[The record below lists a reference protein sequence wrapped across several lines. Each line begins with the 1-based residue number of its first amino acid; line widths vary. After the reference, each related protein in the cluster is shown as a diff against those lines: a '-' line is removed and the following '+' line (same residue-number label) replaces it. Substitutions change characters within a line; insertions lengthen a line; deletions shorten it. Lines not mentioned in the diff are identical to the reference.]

1 MKYNFLPFKNK
12 VNKIVYLVMIFI
24 LSLVVIVNFDSI
36 YATHCVEVDVELT
49 SRDELSLVVK
59 GSSIANTTESN
70 FSSVK
75 VSTITDIALKK
86 GKNDLQLELPVPAL
100 TKLRHF
106 KFEFEYPQRDE
117 QSDSSK
123 IQNLSV
129 EDGSKAVNLQVD
141 SVSLKGMRGTVL
153 SNVPV
158 YIKVN
163 NNQSKGSSLDK
174 KSINSDFISLHLDDS
189 FSITNK
195 DKLEIKPVHFYRI
208 NYLALIAFSI
218 FIYLIFY
225 LFLRVFI
232 SEKQRNNI
240 KTPDLLMILIFIFVL
255 LVPLVGLNYSKDLD
269 RTENRILAKLPSILT
284 SDNKLNLNFGTE
296 LDSYFNDRFGQ
307 RHLFIRIKDFIYSFN
322 KVGVAPSA
330 EGKIYGVNDDWY
342 FVDGLLKLKAD
353 EKLLRKEKQNL
364 IEVSKHYNCPVY
376 VLIYPFKS
384 YIYNEAITSIYKNPE
399 LVILNESDKIAKYF
413 NDSGF
418 DNLKAIDLAPIFV
431 KSKQEYPNRLL
442 YYKDDHHQTE
452 WAAYLAAKSF
462 ASSATG
468 KTLNSIKDPSFERR
482 HGFMDIY
489 SIEPMFM
496 RGVSYQRLA
505 IRSKDQ
511 MSRLKDFY
519 YYLSTT
525 SHYTKQIEHRQKRF
539 RIYEYQNFSPMIDKT
554 VLTVGNSYVA
564 NTGRMLAYFAKDTW
578 QYNFYAGNSI
588 ETSLYDVDKD
598 LNGKKVDYV
607 VVAYFTNAVMSE
619 LEKK

>member
-1 MKYNFLPFKNK
+1 MKYHFLPFKNK

-24 LSLVVIVNFDSI
+24 LSLLVVINFNSI
-36 YATHCVEVDVELT
+36 YATHCVEVNIELA
-49 SRDELSLVVK
+49 SSDEVQLVVK
-59 GSSIANTTESN
+59 GSSIANTTDSN
-70 FSSVK
+70 FSSIK
-75 VSTITDIALKK
+75 VSTSNLIKLNK
-86 GKNDLQLELPVPAL
+86 GKNHLQFELPVPAL
-100 TKLRHF
+100 TKLRYF
-106 KFEFEYPQRDE
+106 KFEFESPKVGVKTG
-117 QSDSSK
+117 SNKITHSSTD
-123 IQNLSV
+123 NS
-129 EDGSKAVNLQVD
+129 STSVNLQVV
-141 SVSLKGMRGTVL
+141 SVSLKGMKDTVL

-174 KSINSDFISLHLDDS
+174 KSINSDFISLHLDDY

-195 DKLEIKPVHFYRI
+195 DKLEIKPIHFYRI
-208 NYLALIAFSI
+208 NYLALISFSI
-218 FIYLIFY
+218 FIYLLFY

-240 KTPDLLMILIFIFVL
+240 KTPDLLMILILIFVL
-255 LVPLVGLNYSKDLD
+255 QVPLVGLNYSKDLD

-296 LDSYFNDRFGQ
+296 LDTYFNDRFGQ

-399 LVILNESDKIAKYF
+399 LVILNESDNIAQYF

-462 ASSATG
+462 ASSVTG
-468 KTLNSIKDPSFERR
+468 KPLNTITDPTFEKR

-505 IRSKDQ
+505 IRSKGEI
-511 MSRLKDFY
+511 SKLKDFY

-525 SHYTKQIEHRQKRF
+525 LQYTKQIEHKQKRF
-539 RIYEYQNFSPMIDKT
+539 RVYEYDNKSPLIEKT

-564 NTGRMLAYFAKDTW
+564 NTGRMIAYFAKDTW

-619 LEKK
+619 IVKK

>member
-24 LSLVVIVNFDSI
+24 LSLVVVVNFNSI

-174 KSINSDFISLHLDDS
+174 NSINSDFISLHLDDS

-240 KTPDLLMILIFIFVL
+240 KTPDLLMILILIFVL

-505 IRSKDQ
+505 IRSKGQ

-525 SHYTKQIEHRQKRF
+525 SHYTKQIEQRQKRI

>member
-1 MKYNFLPFKNK
+1 MKYNLLPFKNK
-12 VNKIVYLVMIFI
+12 VNNIVYLVMIFI
-24 LSLVVIVNFDSI
+24 LSLVVVVNFNLI

-49 SRDELSLVVK
+49 SSDELSLVVK
-59 GSSIANTTESN
+59 GSSIANTTDSN

-86 GKNDLQLELPVPAL
+86 GKNDFQFELPVPAL

-106 KFEFEYPQRDE
+106 KFEFEYPQSE
-117 QSDSSK
+117 KQSDTSK
-123 IQNLSV
+123 IQNLSA
-129 EDGSKAVNLQVD
+129 EDSSKAVNLQID

-158 YIKVN
+158 YIKIN

-174 KSINSDFISLHLDDS
+174 KSINLDFISLHLDDS
-189 FSITNK
+189 FSIINK

-208 NYLALIAFSI
+208 NFLALIAFSI
-218 FIYLIFY
+218 FIYLVLY

-232 SEKQRNNI
+232 SGKQRNNI
-240 KTPDLLMILIFIFVL
+240 KTPDLLMILVLIFVL

-284 SDNKLNLNFGTE
+284 SEHKLNLNFGTE
-296 LDSYFNDRFGQ
+296 LDTYFNDRFGQ

-384 YIYNEAITSIYKNPE
+384 YIYNDAITSIYKNPD

-413 NDSGF
+413 NDSGY

-431 KSKQEYPNRLL
+431 KSKEEHPDRLL

-462 ASSATG
+462 ASSVTG
-468 KTLNSIKDPSFERR
+468 KTLNSIKDPSFEKR

-511 MSRLKDFY
+511 MSKLKNFY

-525 SHYTKQIEHRQKRF
+525 SHYTKQIDHRLKRF
-539 RIYEYQNFSPMIDKT
+539 RIYEYQNSSPLIDKT

-564 NTGRMLAYFAKDTW
+564 NTGRMLAYFAKNTW

-619 LEKK
+619 IEKK

>member
-1 MKYNFLPFKNK
+1 MKYHFLPFKNK
-12 VNKIVYLVMIFI
+12 VNKIVFLVMIFI
-24 LSLVVIVNFDSI
+24 LSLLVVINFNSI
-36 YATHCVEVDVELT
+36 YATHCVEVNIELA
-49 SRDELSLVVK
+49 SSDEVQLVVK
-59 GSSIANTTESN
+59 GSSIANTTDSN
-70 FSSVK
+70 FSSIK
-75 VSTITDIALKK
+75 VSTSNLIKLNK
-86 GKNDLQLELPVPAL
+86 GKNHLQFELPVPTL
-100 TKLRHF
+100 TKLRYF
-106 KFEFEYPQRDE
+106 KFEFESPKVGVKTG
-117 QSDSSK
+117 SNKITHSSTD
-123 IQNLSV
+123 NS
-129 EDGSKAVNLQVD
+129 STSVNLQVV
-141 SVSLKGMRGTVL
+141 SVSLKGMKDTVL

-174 KSINSDFISLHLDDS
+174 KSINSDFISLHLDDY

-195 DKLEIKPVHFYRI
+195 DKLEIKPIHFYRI

-218 FIYLIFY
+218 FIYLLFY

-240 KTPDLLMILIFIFVL
+240 KTPDLLMILILIFVL

-296 LDSYFNDRFGQ
+296 LDTYFNDRFGQ
-307 RHLFIRIKDFIYSFN
+307 RHLFIRIKDIIYSFN
-322 KVGVAPSA
+322 KVGVASSA

-353 EKLLRKEKQNL
+353 EKILRKEKQNL

-399 LVILNESDKIAKYF
+399 LVILNESDKIAQYF

-462 ASSATG
+462 ASSVTG
-468 KTLNSIKDPSFERR
+468 KPLNTITDPTFEKR

-505 IRSKDQ
+505 IRSKGEI
-511 MSRLKDFY
+511 SKLKDFY

-525 SHYTKQIEHRQKRF
+525 LRYTKQIEHKQKRF
-539 RIYEYQNFSPMIDKT
+539 RVYEYDNKSPLIEKT

-564 NTGRMLAYFAKDTW
+564 NTGRMIAYFAKDTW

-619 LEKK
+619 IVKK

>member
-1 MKYNFLPFKNK
+1 MKYHFLPFKNK

-24 LSLVVIVNFDSI
+24 LSLLVVINFNSI
-36 YATHCVEVDVELT
+36 YATHCVEVNIELA
-49 SRDELSLVVK
+49 SSDEVQLVVK
-59 GSSIANTTESN
+59 GSSIANTTDSN
-70 FSSVK
+70 FSSIK
-75 VSTITDIALKK
+75 VSTSNLIKLNK
-86 GKNDLQLELPVPAL
+86 GKNHLKFELPVHTL
-100 TKLRHF
+100 TKLRYF
-106 KFEFEYPQRDE
+106 KFEFESPKVGVKTG
-117 QSDSSK
+117 SNKITHSSTD
-123 IQNLSV
+123 NS
-129 EDGSKAVNLQVD
+129 STSVNLQVV
-141 SVSLKGMRGTVL
+141 SVSLKGMKDTVL

-174 KSINSDFISLHLDDS
+174 KSINSDFISLHLDDY

-195 DKLEIKPVHFYRI
+195 DKLEIKPIHFYRI

-218 FIYLIFY
+218 FIYLLFY

-240 KTPDLLMILIFIFVL
+240 KTPDLLMILILIFVL

-296 LDSYFNDRFGQ
+296 LDTYFNDRFGQ
-307 RHLFIRIKDFIYSFN
+307 RHLFIRIKDIIYSFN
-322 KVGVAPSA
+322 KVGVASSA

-353 EKLLRKEKQNL
+353 EKILRKEKQNL

-399 LVILNESDKIAKYF
+399 LVILNESDKIAQYF

-462 ASSATG
+462 ASSVTG
-468 KTLNSIKDPSFERR
+468 KPLNTITDPTFEKR

-505 IRSKDQ
+505 IRSKGEI
-511 MSRLKDFY
+511 SKLKDFY

-525 SHYTKQIEHRQKRF
+525 LRYTKQIEHKQKRF
-539 RIYEYQNFSPMIDKT
+539 RVYEYDNKSPLIEKT

-564 NTGRMLAYFAKDTW
+564 NTGRMIAYFAKDTW

-619 LEKK
+619 IVKK

>member
-1 MKYNFLPFKNK
+1 MKYHFLPFKNK

-24 LSLVVIVNFDSI
+24 LSLLVVINFNSI
-36 YATHCVEVDVELT
+36 YATHCVEVNIELA
-49 SRDELSLVVK
+49 SSDEVQLVVK
-59 GSSIANTTESN
+59 GSSIANTTDSN
-70 FSSVK
+70 FSSIK
-75 VSTITDIALKK
+75 VSTSNLIKLNK
-86 GKNDLQLELPVPAL
+86 GKNLLQFELPVPAL
-100 TKLRHF
+100 TKLRYF
-106 KFEFEYPQRDE
+106 KFEFESP
-117 QSDSSK
+117 
-123 IQNLSV
+123 
-129 EDGSKAVNLQVD
+129 EDGVKTGSNKITHSSTDNSSTSVNLQVV
-141 SVSLKGMRGTVL
+141 SVSLKGMKDTVL

-174 KSINSDFISLHLDDS
+174 KSINSDFISLHLDDH

-195 DKLEIKPVHFYRI
+195 DKLEIKPIHFYRI
-208 NYLALIAFSI
+208 NFLALIAFSI
-218 FIYLIFY
+218 FIYLLFY

-240 KTPDLLMILIFIFVL
+240 KTPDLLMILILIFVL

-296 LDSYFNDRFGQ
+296 LDTYFNDRFGQ

-322 KVGVAPSA
+322 KVGVASSA

-353 EKLLRKEKQNL
+353 EKILRKEKQNL

-399 LVILNESDKIAKYF
+399 LVILNESDKIAQYF

-462 ASSATG
+462 ASSVTG
-468 KTLNSIKDPSFERR
+468 KPLNTITDPTFEKR

-505 IRSKDQ
+505 IRSKGEI
-511 MSRLKDFY
+511 SKLKDFY

-525 SHYTKQIEHRQKRF
+525 LQYTKQIEHKQKRF
-539 RIYEYQNFSPMIDKT
+539 RVYEYDNKSPLIEKT

-564 NTGRMLAYFAKDTW
+564 NTGRMIAYFAKDTW

-619 LEKK
+619 IVKK

>member
-1 MKYNFLPFKNK
+1 MKYHFLPFKNK

-24 LSLVVIVNFDSI
+24 LSLLVVINFNSI
-36 YATHCVEVDVELT
+36 YATHCVEVNIELA
-49 SRDELSLVVK
+49 SSDEVQLVVK
-59 GSSIANTTESN
+59 GSSIANTTDSN
-70 FSSVK
+70 FSSIK
-75 VSTITDIALKK
+75 VSTSNLIKLNK
-86 GKNDLQLELPVPAL
+86 GKNHLQFELPVPTL
-100 TKLRHF
+100 TKLRYF
-106 KFEFEYPQRDE
+106 KFEFESPKVGVKTG
-117 QSDSSK
+117 SNKITHSSTD
-123 IQNLSV
+123 NS
-129 EDGSKAVNLQVD
+129 STSVNLQVV
-141 SVSLKGMRGTVL
+141 SVSLKGMKDTVL

-174 KSINSDFISLHLDDS
+174 KSINSDFISLHLDDY

-195 DKLEIKPVHFYRI
+195 DKLEIKPIHFYRI
-208 NYLALIAFSI
+208 SYLALIAFSI
-218 FIYLIFY
+218 FIYLLFY

-240 KTPDLLMILIFIFVL
+240 KTPDLLMILILIFVL

-296 LDSYFNDRFGQ
+296 LDTYFNDRFGQ
-307 RHLFIRIKDFIYSFN
+307 RHLFIRIKDIIYSFN
-322 KVGVAPSA
+322 KVGVASSA

-353 EKLLRKEKQNL
+353 EKILRKEKQNL

-399 LVILNESDKIAKYF
+399 LVILNESDKIAQYF

-462 ASSATG
+462 ASSVTG
-468 KTLNSIKDPSFERR
+468 KPLNTITDPTFEKR

-505 IRSKDQ
+505 IRSKGEI
-511 MSRLKDFY
+511 SKLKDFY

-525 SHYTKQIEHRQKRF
+525 LRYTKQIEHKQKRF
-539 RIYEYQNFSPMIDKT
+539 RVYEYENKSPLIEKT

-564 NTGRMLAYFAKDTW
+564 NTGRMIAYFAKDTW

-619 LEKK
+619 IVKK

>member
-24 LSLVVIVNFDSI
+24 LSLVVIVNFNSI

>member
-1 MKYNFLPFKNK
+1 MKYHFLPFKNK
-12 VNKIVYLVMIFI
+12 VNKTVYLVTIFL
-24 LSLVVIVNFDSI
+24 LSLIVVANFNSI
-36 YATHCVEVDVELT
+36 YATHCVEVNVELT
-49 SRDELSLVVK
+49 SGDDVSLVFK
-59 GSSIANTTESN
+59 GSSIANTTDSN

-75 VSTITDIALKK
+75 VSTITDIKLKK
-86 GKNDLQLELPVPAL
+86 GKNNLQFELPVPTL

-106 KFEFEYPQRDE
+106 KFEFEYPQGEE
-117 QSDSSK
+117 QTDSSK
-123 IQNLSV
+123 IQNLSA
-129 EDGSKAVNLQVD
+129 EDSSKAVNIQVD
-141 SVSLKGMRGTVL
+141 SVSLKGMRGTLL

-208 NYLALIAFSI
+208 NYLSLIAFCI
-218 FIYLIFY
+218 FIFLVFY

-240 KTPDLLMILIFIFVL
+240 KTPDLLMILILIFVL

-269 RTENRILAKLPSILT
+269 RTENRILAKLPSFVT
-284 SDNKLNLNFGTE
+284 SDKKLNLNFGTE
-296 LDSYFNDRFGQ
+296 LDTYFNDRFGQ

-353 EKLLRKEKQNL
+353 ENLLRKEKQNL

-399 LVILNESDKIAKYF
+399 LVILNESDKIATYF
-413 NDSGF
+413 NDSGY
-418 DNLKAIDLAPIFV
+418 DNLKAIDLGPIFV
-431 KSKQEYPNRLL
+431 KSKEEQPDRLL

-462 ASSATG
+462 ASSVTG
-468 KTLNSIKDPSFERR
+468 KTLNSIKDPSFEKR

-505 IRSKDQ
+505 IRSKEQ
-511 MSRLKDFY
+511 MNRLKDFY

-525 SHYTKQIEHRQKRF
+525 SHYTKQIEHKQKRF
-539 RIYEYQNFSPMIDKT
+539 RIYEYENSSPLIDKT

>member
-1 MKYNFLPFKNK
+1 MKYHFLPFKNK

-24 LSLVVIVNFDSI
+24 LSLLVVINFNSI
-36 YATHCVEVDVELT
+36 YATHCVEVNIELA
-49 SRDELSLVVK
+49 SSDEVQLVVK
-59 GSSIANTTESN
+59 GSSIANTTDSN
-70 FSSVK
+70 FSSIK
-75 VSTITDIALKK
+75 VSTSNLIKLNK
-86 GKNDLQLELPVPAL
+86 GKNHLQFELPVPTL
-100 TKLRHF
+100 TKLRYF
-106 KFEFEYPQRDE
+106 KFEFESPKVGVKTG
-117 QSDSSK
+117 SNKITHSSTD
-123 IQNLSV
+123 NS
-129 EDGSKAVNLQVD
+129 STSVNLQVV
-141 SVSLKGMRGTVL
+141 SVSLKGMKDTVL

-174 KSINSDFISLHLDDS
+174 KSINSDFISLHLDDY

-195 DKLEIKPVHFYRI
+195 DKLEIKPIHFYRI

-218 FIYLIFY
+218 FIYLLFY

-240 KTPDLLMILIFIFVL
+240 KTPDLLMILILIFVL

-296 LDSYFNDRFGQ
+296 LDTYFNDRFGQ
-307 RHLFIRIKDFIYSFN
+307 RHLFIRIKDIIYSFN
-322 KVGVAPSA
+322 KVGVASSA

-353 EKLLRKEKQNL
+353 EKILRKEKQNL

-399 LVILNESDKIAKYF
+399 LVILNESDKIAQYF

-462 ASSATG
+462 ASSVTG
-468 KTLNSIKDPSFERR
+468 KPLNTITDPTFEKR

-505 IRSKDQ
+505 IRSKGEI
-511 MSRLKDFY
+511 SKLKDFY

-525 SHYTKQIEHRQKRF
+525 LRYTKQIEHKQKRF
-539 RIYEYQNFSPMIDKT
+539 RVYEYDNKSPLIEKT

-564 NTGRMLAYFAKDTW
+564 NTGRMIAYFAKDTW

-619 LEKK
+619 IVKK

>member
-1 MKYNFLPFKNK
+1 MKYHFLPFKNK

-24 LSLVVIVNFDSI
+24 LSLLVVINFNSI
-36 YATHCVEVDVELT
+36 YATHCVEVNIELA
-49 SRDELSLVVK
+49 SSDEVQLVVK
-59 GSSIANTTESN
+59 GSSIANTTDSN
-70 FSSVK
+70 FSSIK
-75 VSTITDIALKK
+75 VSTSNLIKLNK
-86 GKNDLQLELPVPAL
+86 GKNHLQFELPVPTL
-100 TKLRHF
+100 TKLRYF
-106 KFEFEYPQRDE
+106 KFEFESPKVGVKTG
-117 QSDSSK
+117 SNKITHSSTD
-123 IQNLSV
+123 NS
-129 EDGSKAVNLQVD
+129 STSVNLQVV
-141 SVSLKGMRGTVL
+141 SVSLKGMKDTVL

-174 KSINSDFISLHLDDS
+174 KSINSDFISLHLDDY

-195 DKLEIKPVHFYRI
+195 DKLEIKPIHFYRI

-218 FIYLIFY
+218 FIYLLFY

-240 KTPDLLMILIFIFVL
+240 KTPDLLMILILIFVL

-296 LDSYFNDRFGQ
+296 LDTYFNDRFGQ
-307 RHLFIRIKDFIYSFN
+307 RHLFIRIKDIIYSFN
-322 KVGVAPSA
+322 KVGVASSA

-353 EKLLRKEKQNL
+353 EKILRKEKQNL

-399 LVILNESDKIAKYF
+399 LVILNESDKIAQYF
-413 NDSGF
+413 NDNGF

-462 ASSATG
+462 ASSVTG
-468 KTLNSIKDPSFERR
+468 KPLNTITDPTFEKR

-505 IRSKDQ
+505 IRSKGEI
-511 MSRLKDFY
+511 SKLKDFY

-525 SHYTKQIEHRQKRF
+525 LRYTKQIEHKQKRF
-539 RIYEYQNFSPMIDKT
+539 RVYEYDNKSPLIEKT

-564 NTGRMLAYFAKDTW
+564 NTGRMIAYFAKDTW

-619 LEKK
+619 IVKK

>member
-24 LSLVVIVNFDSI
+24 LSLVVVVNFNSI

-123 IQNLSV
+123 IQNLSA

-240 KTPDLLMILIFIFVL
+240 KTPDLLMILILIFVL

-342 FVDGLLKLKAD
+342 FVDGLLTLKAD

-413 NDSGF
+413 NDSDF

>member
-24 LSLVVIVNFDSI
+24 LSLVVVVNFNSI

-174 KSINSDFISLHLDDS
+174 NSINSDFISLHLDDS

-240 KTPDLLMILIFIFVL
+240 KTPDLLMILILIFVL

-505 IRSKDQ
+505 IRSKGQ

-525 SHYTKQIEHRQKRF
+525 SHYTKQIEHRQKRI

>member
-1 MKYNFLPFKNK
+1 MMYNFLPFKNK

-24 LSLVVIVNFDSI
+24 LSLVVVVNFNSI

-49 SRDELSLVVK
+49 SSDDLSLVVK
-59 GSSIANTTESN
+59 GSSIANTTDSN

-86 GKNDLQLELPVPAL
+86 GKNDLQFELPVPAL
-100 TKLRHF
+100 TKLRYF
-106 KFEFEYPQRDE
+106 KFDFESP
-117 QSDSSK
+117 
-123 IQNLSV
+123 
-129 EDGSKAVNLQVD
+129 EDGVKTDSYKKTHSSTGNSGTSVNLQVV
-141 SVSLKGMRGTVL
+141 SVSLKGMKDTVL
-153 SNVPV
+153 SSVPV

-163 NNQSKGSSLDK
+163 NNQSKGSSLDNK
-174 KSINSDFISLHLDDS
+174 TINSDFISLHFDDS
-189 FSITNK
+189 FSIINK

-208 NYLALIAFSI
+208 NYLALITFSI
-218 FIYLIFY
+218 FIYLVFY
-225 LFLRVFI
+225 LFLRVLI

-240 KTPDLLMILIFIFVL
+240 KTPDLMMIVILIFVL

-269 RTENRILAKLPSILT
+269 RTENRILAKLPSFLT
-284 SDNKLNLNFGTE
+284 HDNKLNLNFGSE

-307 RHLFIRIKDFIYSFN
+307 RHLFIRIKDYIYSSN
-322 KVGVAPSA
+322 NVGVAPSA

-342 FVDGLLKLKAD
+342 FVDGLLQLKAD
-353 EKLLRKEKQNL
+353 EKLLSKEKNNL

-384 YIYNEAITSIYKNPE
+384 YIYNEAISSIYKNPE

-418 DNLKAIDLAPIFV
+418 DNLKSIDLAPIFV

-462 ASSATG
+462 ASSVTG
-468 KTLNSIKDPSFERR
+468 KLFNTITDPSFEKR

-505 IRSKDQ
+505 IRSKGEI
-511 MSRLKDFY
+511 SKLKNFY

-525 SHYTKQIEHRQKRF
+525 LQYTKQIVHKQKRF
-539 RIYEYQNFSPMIDKT
+539 RVYEYENKSPLIEKT

-564 NTGRMLAYFAKDTW
+564 NTGRMIAYFAKDTW
-578 QYNFYAGNSI
+578 QYNFYAGSSI

-619 LEKK
+619 IVKK

>member
-24 LSLVVIVNFDSI
+24 LSLVVVVNFNSI

-59 GSSIANTTESN
+59 GSSIANTTDSN

-75 VSTITDIALKK
+75 VSTITDIVLKK
-86 GKNDLQLELPVPAL
+86 GKNDLQFELPVPAL

-106 KFEFEYPQRDE
+106 KFEFENFQREE

-123 IQNLSV
+123 KQKLSA
-129 EDGSKAVNLQVD
+129 EDSSKAVNLQVD
-141 SVSLKGMRGTVL
+141 SVSLKGMRGAVL

-174 KSINSDFISLHLDDS
+174 KSINSDFISFHLDDS
-189 FSITNK
+189 FLITNK
-195 DKLEIKPVHFYRI
+195 DKLEIKPIHFYRI
-208 NYLALIAFSI
+208 NYLALFAFSI
-218 FIYLIFY
+218 FIYLVFY
-225 LFLRVFI
+225 LFLRVLI
-232 SEKQRNNI
+232 SEKQSNNI
-240 KTPDLLMILIFIFVL
+240 KTPDLVMIIILMIVL

-269 RTENRILAKLPSILT
+269 RTENRILAKLPSFLT

-296 LDSYFNDRFGQ
+296 LDTYFNDRFGL

-364 IEVSKHYNCPVY
+364 IDVSKHYNCPVY

-384 YIYNEAITSIYKNPE
+384 YIYNEAITSIYKNPD
-399 LVILNESDKIAKYF
+399 LVILNESDKIAQYF
-413 NDSGF
+413 NDSGYY
-418 DNLKAIDLAPIFV
+418 NLKAIDLAPIFV
-431 KSKQEYPNRLL
+431 KSKEEYPDRLL

-462 ASSATG
+462 ASSVTG
-468 KTLNSIKDPSFERR
+468 KTLNSIKDPSFEKR
-482 HGFMDIY
+482 HGYMDIY
-489 SIEPMFM
+489 SIVPMFM

-505 IRSKDQ
+505 IRSKVEI
-511 MSRLKDFY
+511 SKLKNFY

-525 SHYTKQIEHRQKRF
+525 LHYTKQIEHRQKRF
-539 RIYEYQNFSPMIDKT
+539 RIYEYQNSSPLIDKT

-619 LEKK
+619 VEKK

>member
-24 LSLVVIVNFDSI
+24 LSLVVVVNFNSI
-36 YATHCVEVDVELT
+36 YATHCVEVDAELT

-174 KSINSDFISLHLDDS
+174 NSINSDFISLHLDDS

-240 KTPDLLMILIFIFVL
+240 KTPDLLMILILIFVL

-505 IRSKDQ
+505 IRSKGQ

-525 SHYTKQIEHRQKRF
+525 SHYTKQIEHRQKRI

>member
-1 MKYNFLPFKNK
+1 
-12 VNKIVYLVMIFI
+12 MIFI
-24 LSLVVIVNFDSI
+24 LSLVVVVNFNSI

-174 KSINSDFISLHLDDS
+174 NSINSDFISLHLDDS

-240 KTPDLLMILIFIFVL
+240 KTPDLLMILILIFVL

-330 EGKIYGVNDDWY
+330 KGKIYGVNDDWY

-505 IRSKDQ
+505 IRSKGQ

-525 SHYTKQIEHRQKRF
+525 SHYTKQIEQRQKRI

>member
-1 MKYNFLPFKNK
+1 MKYHFLPFKNK

-24 LSLVVIVNFDSI
+24 LSLLVVINFNSI
-36 YATHCVEVDVELT
+36 YATHCVEVNIELA
-49 SRDELSLVVK
+49 SSDEVQLVVK
-59 GSSIANTTESN
+59 GSSIANTTDSN
-70 FSSVK
+70 FSSIK
-75 VSTITDIALKK
+75 VSTSNLIKLNK
-86 GKNDLQLELPVPAL
+86 GNNHLQFELPVPAL
-100 TKLRHF
+100 TKLRYF
-106 KFEFEYPQRDE
+106 KFEFESPKDGVKTG
-117 QSDSSK
+117 SNKITHTSTDNSST
-123 IQNLSV
+123 S
-129 EDGSKAVNLQVD
+129 VNLQVV
-141 SVSLKGMRGTVL
+141 SVSLKGMKDTVL

-174 KSINSDFISLHLDDS
+174 KSINSDFISLHLDDY

-195 DKLEIKPVHFYRI
+195 DKLEIKPIHFYRI

-218 FIYLIFY
+218 FIYLLFY

-240 KTPDLLMILIFIFVL
+240 KTPDLLMILILIFVL

-296 LDSYFNDRFGQ
+296 LDTYFNDRFGQ

-399 LVILNESDKIAKYF
+399 LVILNESDKIAQYF

-462 ASSATG
+462 ASSVTG
-468 KTLNSIKDPSFERR
+468 KPLNTITDPTFEKR

-505 IRSKDQ
+505 IRSKGEI
-511 MSRLKDFY
+511 SKLKDFY

-525 SHYTKQIEHRQKRF
+525 LQYTKQIEHKQKRF
-539 RIYEYQNFSPMIDKT
+539 RVYEYDNKSPLIEKT

-564 NTGRMLAYFAKDTW
+564 NTGRMIAYFAKDTW

-619 LEKK
+619 IVKK

>member
-1 MKYNFLPFKNK
+1 MMYNFLPFKNK

-24 LSLVVIVNFDSI
+24 LSLVVVVNFNSI

-49 SRDELSLVVK
+49 SSDDLSLVVK
-59 GSSIANTTESN
+59 GSSIANTTDSN
-70 FSSVK
+70 FLSVK

-86 GKNDLQLELPVPAL
+86 GKNDLQFELPVPAL
-100 TKLRHF
+100 TKLRYF
-106 KFEFEYPQRDE
+106 KLEFESP
-117 QSDSSK
+117 
-123 IQNLSV
+123 
-129 EDGSKAVNLQVD
+129 EDGVKTGSYKITHSSTDNSGTSVNLQVV
-141 SVSLKGMRGTVL
+141 SVSLKGMKNTVL

-158 YIKVN
+158 YIKIN
-163 NNQSKGSSLDK
+163 NNQSKGSSLDNK
-174 KSINSDFISLHLDDS
+174 RINSDFISLHLDDS

-208 NYLALIAFSI
+208 NYLALITFSI
-218 FIYLIFY
+218 FIYLVFY
-225 LFLRVFI
+225 LFLRVLI

-240 KTPDLLMILIFIFVL
+240 KTPDLMMIVILIFVL

-269 RTENRILAKLPSILT
+269 RTENRILAKLPSFLT
-284 SDNKLNLNFGTE
+284 HDNKLNLNFGSE

-307 RHLFIRIKDFIYSFN
+307 RHLFIRIKDYIYSFN
-322 KVGVAPSA
+322 NVGVAPSA

-342 FVDGLLKLKAD
+342 FVDGLLQLKAD
-353 EKLLRKEKQNL
+353 EKLLSKEKNNL

-384 YIYNEAITSIYKNPE
+384 YIYNEAISSIYKNPE
-399 LVILNESDKIAKYF
+399 LVVLNESDKIAKYF
-413 NDSGF
+413 NDSGY

-431 KSKQEYPNRLL
+431 KSKQAYPNRFL

-462 ASSATG
+462 ASSVTG
-468 KTLNSIKDPSFERR
+468 KLFNTITDPTFEKR

-505 IRSKDQ
+505 IRSKGEI
-511 MSRLKDFY
+511 SKLKNFY

-525 SHYTKQIEHRQKRF
+525 LQYTKQIEHKQKRF
-539 RIYEYQNFSPMIDKT
+539 RVYEYDNKSPLIEKT

-564 NTGRMLAYFAKDTW
+564 NTGRMIAYFVKDTW

-619 LEKK
+619 IVKK

>member
-1 MKYNFLPFKNK
+1 MKYHFLPFKNK
-12 VNKIVYLVMIFI
+12 VNKIVYFVMIFI
-24 LSLVVIVNFDSI
+24 LSLLVVINFNSI
-36 YATHCVEVDVELT
+36 YATHCVEVNIELA
-49 SRDELSLVVK
+49 SSDEVQLVVK
-59 GSSIANTTESN
+59 GSSIANTTDSN
-70 FSSVK
+70 FSSIK
-75 VSTITDIALKK
+75 VSTSNLIKLNK
-86 GKNDLQLELPVPAL
+86 GKNHLQFELPAPAL
-100 TKLRHF
+100 TKLRYF
-106 KFEFEYPQRDE
+106 KFEFESPKDGVKTG
-117 QSDSSK
+117 SNKITHTSTDNSST
-123 IQNLSV
+123 S
-129 EDGSKAVNLQVD
+129 VNLQVV
-141 SVSLKGMRGTVL
+141 SVSLKGMKDTVL

-174 KSINSDFISLHLDDS
+174 KSINSDFISLHLDDY

-195 DKLEIKPVHFYRI
+195 DKLEIKPIHFYRI

-218 FIYLIFY
+218 FIYLLFY

-240 KTPDLLMILIFIFVL
+240 KTPDLLMILILIFVL

-296 LDSYFNDRFGQ
+296 LDTYFNDRFGQ

-399 LVILNESDKIAKYF
+399 LVILNESDKIAQYF

-462 ASSATG
+462 ASSVTG
-468 KTLNSIKDPSFERR
+468 KPLNTITDPTFEKR

-505 IRSKDQ
+505 IRSKGEI
-511 MSRLKDFY
+511 SKLKDFY

-525 SHYTKQIEHRQKRF
+525 LQYTKQIEHKQKRF
-539 RIYEYQNFSPMIDKT
+539 RVYEYDNKSPLIEKT

-564 NTGRMLAYFAKDTW
+564 NTGRMIAYFAKDTW

-619 LEKK
+619 IVKK

>member
-1 MKYNFLPFKNK
+1 MKYHFLPFKNK

-24 LSLVVIVNFDSI
+24 LSLLVVINFNSI
-36 YATHCVEVDVELT
+36 YATHCVEVNIELA
-49 SRDELSLVVK
+49 SSDEVQLVVK
-59 GSSIANTTESN
+59 GSSIANTTDSN
-70 FSSVK
+70 FSSIK
-75 VSTITDIALKK
+75 VSTSNLIKLNK
-86 GKNDLQLELPVPAL
+86 GKNHLQFELPVPTL
-100 TKLRHF
+100 TKLRYF
-106 KFEFEYPQRDE
+106 KFEFESPKVGVKTG
-117 QSDSSK
+117 SNKITHSSTD
-123 IQNLSV
+123 NS
-129 EDGSKAVNLQVD
+129 STSVNLQVV
-141 SVSLKGMRGTVL
+141 SLSLKGMKDTVI

-163 NNQSKGSSLDK
+163 NNQLKGSSLDK
-174 KSINSDFISLHLDDS
+174 KSINSDFISLHLDDY

-218 FIYLIFY
+218 FIYLLFY

-240 KTPDLLMILIFIFVL
+240 KTPDLLMILILIFVL

-296 LDSYFNDRFGQ
+296 LDTYFNDRFGQ
-307 RHLFIRIKDFIYSFN
+307 RHLFIRIKDIIYSFN
-322 KVGVAPSA
+322 KVGVASSA

-353 EKLLRKEKQNL
+353 EKILRKEKQNL

-399 LVILNESDKIAKYF
+399 LVILNESDKIAQYF
-413 NDSGF
+413 NDNGF

-462 ASSATG
+462 ASSVTG
-468 KTLNSIKDPSFERR
+468 KPLNTITDPTFEKR

-505 IRSKDQ
+505 IRSKGEI
-511 MSRLKDFY
+511 SKLKDFY

-525 SHYTKQIEHRQKRF
+525 LRYTKQIEHKQKRF
-539 RIYEYQNFSPMIDKT
+539 RVYEYDNKSPLIEKT

-564 NTGRMLAYFAKDTW
+564 NTGRMIAYFAKDTW

-619 LEKK
+619 IVKK

>member
-12 VNKIVYLVMIFI
+12 VNKTIYLVMILV
-24 LSLVVIVNFDSI
+24 LSLLVVISFNSI
-36 YATHCVEVDVELT
+36 YATHCVEVNIELA
-49 SRDELSLVVK
+49 SSDEVPLVVK
-59 GSSIANTTESN
+59 GSSIANTTDSN
-70 FSSVK
+70 FASIK
-75 VSTITDIALKK
+75 VSTINFIKLNK
-86 GKNDLQLELPVPAL
+86 GMNHLQFELPVPAL

-106 KFEFEYPQRDE
+106 KFEFENSQSEE

-123 IQNLSV
+123 KQKLSA
-129 EDGSKAVNLQVD
+129 EDSSKAVNLQVA
-141 SVSLKGMRGTVL
+141 SVSLKGMKDTVL

-163 NNQSKGSSLDK
+163 NNQSKGSSLDNK
-174 KSINSDFISLHLDDS
+174 TINSDFISLYLDDS

-218 FIYLIFY
+218 FIYLVFY
-225 LFLRVFI
+225 LFLRVLI
-232 SEKQRNNI
+232 SEKQKNNI
-240 KTPDLLMILIFIFVL
+240 KTPDLMMIVILVFVL

-269 RTENRILAKLPSILT
+269 RTENRILAKLPSFLT
-284 SDNKLNLNFGTE
+284 SDKKLNLNFGSE

-307 RHLFIRIKDFIYSFN
+307 RHLFIRIKDYIYSFN
-322 KVGVAPSA
+322 NVGVAPSA

-342 FVDGLLKLKAD
+342 FVDGLLQLKAD
-353 EKLLRKEKQNL
+353 EKLLSKEKNNL

-384 YIYNEAITSIYKNPE
+384 YIYNEAISSIYKTPE

-431 KSKQEYPNRLL
+431 KSKQEYPDRLL

-462 ASSATG
+462 ASSVTG
-468 KTLNSIKDPSFERR
+468 KTLNSIKDPSFEKRQ
-482 HGFMDIY
+482 GFMDIY

-525 SHYTKQIEHRQKRF
+525 SRYTKQIEHMQKRF
-539 RIYEYQNFSPMIDKT
+539 RIYEYQNSSPLIDKT

-564 NTGRMLAYFAKDTW
+564 NTGRMLAYFSKDTW

-588 ETSLYDVDKD
+588 ETSIYDVDKD

>member
-1 MKYNFLPFKNK
+1 MKYHFLPFKNK

-24 LSLVVIVNFDSI
+24 LSLLVVINFNSI
-36 YATHCVEVDVELT
+36 YATHCVEVNIELA
-49 SRDELSLVVK
+49 SSDEVQLVVK
-59 GSSIANTTESN
+59 GSSIANTTDSN
-70 FSSVK
+70 FSSIK
-75 VSTITDIALKK
+75 VSTSNLIKLNKE
-86 GKNDLQLELPVPAL
+86 KNHLQFELPVPAL
-100 TKLRHF
+100 TKLRYF
-106 KFEFEYPQRDE
+106 KFEFESP
-117 QSDSSK
+117 
-123 IQNLSV
+123 
-129 EDGSKAVNLQVD
+129 EDGVKTGSNKITHSSADNSSTSVNLQVV
-141 SVSLKGMRGTVL
+141 SVSLKGMKDTVL

-174 KSINSDFISLHLDDS
+174 KSINSDFISLHLDDY

-195 DKLEIKPVHFYRI
+195 DKLEIKPIHFYRI

-218 FIYLIFY
+218 FIYLLFY

-240 KTPDLLMILIFIFVL
+240 KTPDLLMILILIFVL

-296 LDSYFNDRFGQ
+296 LDTYFNDRFGQ

-399 LVILNESDKIAKYF
+399 LVILNESDKIAQYF

-462 ASSATG
+462 ASSVTG
-468 KTLNSIKDPSFERR
+468 KPLNTITDPTFEKR
-482 HGFMDIY
+482 HGFMDFY

-505 IRSKDQ
+505 IRSKGEI
-511 MSRLKDFY
+511 SKLKDFY

-525 SHYTKQIEHRQKRF
+525 LQYTKQIEHKQKRF
-539 RIYEYQNFSPMIDKT
+539 RVYEYDNKSPLIEKT

-564 NTGRMLAYFAKDTW
+564 NTGRMIAYFAKDTW

-619 LEKK
+619 IVKK

>member
-1 MKYNFLPFKNK
+1 MKYIFLPFKNK
-12 VNKIVYLVMIFI
+12 VNKIFYLVMILV
-24 LSLVVIVNFDSI
+24 LSLLVVISFNSI
-36 YATHCVEVDVELT
+36 YATHCVEVNIELT
-49 SRDELSLVVK
+49 SRDDVQLVVK
-59 GSSIANTTESN
+59 GSSIANTTDSN
-70 FSSVK
+70 FSSIK
-75 VSTITDIALKK
+75 VSTINLIKLNK
-86 GKNDLQLELPVPAL
+86 GKNYLLFELPVPAL
-100 TKLRHF
+100 TKLRYF
-106 KFEFEYPQRDE
+106 KFEFESPNE
-117 QSDSSK
+117 EVQSDNKKITYSSTD
-123 IQNLSV
+123 NC
-129 EDGSKAVNLQVD
+129 DTAVNLQVV
-141 SVSLKGMRGTVL
+141 SVSLKGMKDTVL

-163 NNQSKGSSLDK
+163 NNQSKGSSLGNK
-174 KSINSDFISLHLDDS
+174 NINSDFISLHLDDS
-189 FSITNK
+189 FSIINK
-195 DKLEIKPVHFYRI
+195 DKLEIKPVLFYRI

-218 FIYLIFY
+218 FIYLVFY
-225 LFLRVFI
+225 LFLRGLI
-232 SEKQRNNI
+232 SEKQKNNI
-240 KTPDLLMILIFIFVL
+240 TPPDLLMIVILIFVL

-269 RTENRILAKLPSILT
+269 RTENRILAKLPSFLT
-284 SDNKLNLNFGTE
+284 SDKKLNLNFGTE

-322 KVGVAPSA
+322 NVGVAPSA

-342 FVDGLLKLKAD
+342 FVDGLLQLKAD
-353 EKLLRKEKQNL
+353 ENLLSKEKNNL
-364 IEVSKHYNCPVY
+364 IEVSKHYDCPVY

-384 YIYNEAITSIYKNPE
+384 YIYNEAISSIYKNPD
-399 LVILNESDKIAKYF
+399 LVILNESDKIAQYF

-431 KSKQEYPNRLL
+431 KSKQEYPDRLL

-462 ASSATG
+462 ASSVTA
-468 KTLNSIKDPSFERR
+468 KPFNSITDPTFEKRQ
-482 HGFMDIY
+482 GFMDIY

-505 IRSKDQ
+505 IRSKAEI
-511 MSRLKDFY
+511 SKLKNFY

-525 SHYTKQIEHRQKRF
+525 LQYTKQIEHKQKRF
-539 RIYEYQNFSPMIDKT
+539 RVYEYENKSPLIEKT
-554 VLTVGNSYVA
+554 VLTIGNSYVA

-598 LNGKKVDYV
+598 LNGKKVDFV

-619 LEKK
+619 IVKK

>member
-24 LSLVVIVNFDSI
+24 LSLVVVVNFNSI

-174 KSINSDFISLHLDDS
+174 NSINSDFISLHLDDS

-218 FIYLIFY
+218 FIYLLFY

-240 KTPDLLMILIFIFVL
+240 KTPDLLMILILIFVL

-296 LDSYFNDRFGQ
+296 LDTYFNDRFGQ

-399 LVILNESDKIAKYF
+399 LVILNESDKIAQYF

-505 IRSKDQ
+505 IRSKGEI
-511 MSRLKDFY
+511 SKLKDFY

-525 SHYTKQIEHRQKRF
+525 LQYTKQIEHKQKRF
-539 RIYEYQNFSPMIDKT
+539 RVYEYDNKSPLIEKT

-564 NTGRMLAYFAKDTW
+564 NTGRMIAYFAKDTW

-619 LEKK
+619 IVKK

>member
-1 MKYNFLPFKNK
+1 MKYHFLPFKNK

-24 LSLVVIVNFDSI
+24 LSLVVVVNFNSI

-49 SRDELSLVVK
+49 SSDEFSLVVK
-59 GSSIANTTESN
+59 GSSIANTTDSN

-86 GKNDLQLELPVPAL
+86 GKNDFQFELPVPAL

-106 KFEFEYPQRDE
+106 KFEFEYLQSE
-117 QSDSSK
+117 KQSDTSK
-123 IQNLSV
+123 LQNLSA
-129 EDGSKAVNLQVD
+129 EDSSKAVNLQVN
-141 SVSLKGMRGTVL
+141 SVSLKGMRGSVL

-189 FSITNK
+189 FSIINK

-218 FIYLIFY
+218 FIYLVFY
-225 LFLRVFI
+225 LFLRVLI

-240 KTPDLLMILIFIFVL
+240 KTPDLVMIIILMIVL

-269 RTENRILAKLPSILT
+269 RTENRILAKLPSFLT
-284 SDNKLNLNFGTE
+284 HDNKLNLNFGTE
-296 LDSYFNDRFGQ
+296 LDTYFNDRFGQ

-384 YIYNEAITSIYKNPE
+384 YIYNEAITSIYKNPD
-399 LVILNESDKIAKYF
+399 LIILNESDKIAQYF
-413 NDSGF
+413 NDSGY

-431 KSKQEYPNRLL
+431 KSKEEHPDRLL

-462 ASSATG
+462 ASSVTG
-468 KTLNSIKDPSFERR
+468 KTLNLIKDPSFEKRR
-482 HGFMDIY
+482 GFMDIY

-539 RIYEYQNFSPMIDKT
+539 RIYEYQNCSPMIDKT

-598 LNGKKVDYV
+598 LNGKKVDYL

>member
-1 MKYNFLPFKNK
+1 
-12 VNKIVYLVMIFI
+12 
-24 LSLVVIVNFDSI
+24 
-36 YATHCVEVDVELT
+36 
-49 SRDELSLVVK
+49 
-59 GSSIANTTESN
+59 
-70 FSSVK
+70 
-75 VSTITDIALKK
+75 
-86 GKNDLQLELPVPAL
+86 
-100 TKLRHF
+100 
-106 KFEFEYPQRDE
+106 
-117 QSDSSK
+117 
-123 IQNLSV
+123 
-129 EDGSKAVNLQVD
+129 
-141 SVSLKGMRGTVL
+141 
-153 SNVPV
+153 
-158 YIKVN
+158 
-163 NNQSKGSSLDK
+163 
-174 KSINSDFISLHLDDS
+174 
-189 FSITNK
+189 
-195 DKLEIKPVHFYRI
+195 
-208 NYLALIAFSI
+208 
-218 FIYLIFY
+218 
-225 LFLRVFI
+225 
-232 SEKQRNNI
+232 
-240 KTPDLLMILIFIFVL
+240 MILILIFVL

-296 LDSYFNDRFGQ
+296 LDTYFNDRFGQ
-307 RHLFIRIKDFIYSFN
+307 RHLFIRIKDIIYSFN
-322 KVGVAPSA
+322 KVGVASSA

-353 EKLLRKEKQNL
+353 EKILRKEKQNL

-399 LVILNESDKIAKYF
+399 LVILNESDKIAQYF

-462 ASSATG
+462 ASSVTG
-468 KTLNSIKDPSFERR
+468 KPLNTITDPTFEKR

-505 IRSKDQ
+505 IRSKGEI
-511 MSRLKDFY
+511 SKLKDFY

-525 SHYTKQIEHRQKRF
+525 LRYTKQIEHKQKRF
-539 RIYEYQNFSPMIDKT
+539 RVYEYDNKSPLIEKT

-564 NTGRMLAYFAKDTW
+564 NTGRMIAYFAKDTW
-578 QYNFYAGNSI
+578 QYNFYVGNSI

-619 LEKK
+619 IVKK

>member
-1 MKYNFLPFKNK
+1 MKYHFLPFKNK

-24 LSLVVIVNFDSI
+24 LSLLVVINFNSI
-36 YATHCVEVDVELT
+36 YATHCVEVNIELA
-49 SRDELSLVVK
+49 SSDEVQLVVK
-59 GSSIANTTESN
+59 GSSIANTTDSN
-70 FSSVK
+70 FSSIK
-75 VSTITDIALKK
+75 VSTSNLIKLNKE
-86 GKNDLQLELPVPAL
+86 KNHLQFELPVPAL
-100 TKLRHF
+100 TKLRYF
-106 KFEFEYPQRDE
+106 KFEFESP
-117 QSDSSK
+117 
-123 IQNLSV
+123 
-129 EDGSKAVNLQVD
+129 EDGVKTGSNKITHSSTDNSSTSVNLQVV
-141 SVSLKGMRGTVL
+141 SVSLKGMKDTVL

-174 KSINSDFISLHLDDS
+174 KSINSDFISLHLDDY

-195 DKLEIKPVHFYRI
+195 DKLEIKPIHFYRI

-218 FIYLIFY
+218 FIYLLFY

-240 KTPDLLMILIFIFVL
+240 KTPDLLMILILIFVL
-255 LVPLVGLNYSKDLD
+255 MVPLVGLNYSKDLD

-296 LDSYFNDRFGQ
+296 LDTYFNDRFGQ

-322 KVGVAPSA
+322 KVGVASSA

-353 EKLLRKEKQNL
+353 EKILRKEKQNL

-399 LVILNESDKIAKYF
+399 LVILNESDKIAQYF

-462 ASSATG
+462 ASSVTG
-468 KTLNSIKDPSFERR
+468 KPLNTITDPTFEKR

-505 IRSKDQ
+505 IRSKGEI
-511 MSRLKDFY
+511 SKLKDFY

-525 SHYTKQIEHRQKRF
+525 LRYTKQIEHKQKRF
-539 RIYEYQNFSPMIDKT
+539 RVYEYDNKSPLIEKT

-564 NTGRMLAYFAKDTW
+564 NTGRMIAYFAKDTW

-619 LEKK
+619 IVKK

>member
-24 LSLVVIVNFDSI
+24 LSLVVVVNFNSI

-123 IQNLSV
+123 IQNLSA
-129 EDGSKAVNLQVD
+129 EDGSKAVNLQVY

-225 LFLRVFI
+225 LFLRFFI

-240 KTPDLLMILIFIFVL
+240 KTPDLLMILILIFVL

-413 NDSGF
+413 NDSDF

>member
-24 LSLVVIVNFDSI
+24 LSLVVVVNFNSI

-123 IQNLSV
+123 IQNLSA

-240 KTPDLLMILIFIFVL
+240 KTPDLLMILILIFVL

-296 LDSYFNDRFGQ
+296 FDSYFNDRFGQ

-413 NDSGF
+413 NDSDF

>member
-1 MKYNFLPFKNK
+1 MKYHFLPFKNK

-24 LSLVVIVNFDSI
+24 LSLVIVVNFNSI
-36 YATHCVEVDVELT
+36 YATHCVEVDLELT
-49 SRDELSLVVK
+49 SSDELSLVVK
-59 GSSIANTTESN
+59 GSSIANTTDSN

-75 VSTITDIALKK
+75 VSTITDIALNK
-86 GKNDLQLELPVPAL
+86 GKNDLHFELPVPAL

-106 KFEFEYPQRDE
+106 KFEFEYPQSE
-117 QSDSSK
+117 KQSDTSK
-123 IQNLSV
+123 IQNLSS
-129 EDGSKAVNLQVD
+129 EDSSKAVNLQVV
-141 SVSLKGMRGTVL
+141 SVSLKGMRGNVL

-158 YIKVN
+158 YIRVN

-218 FIYLIFY
+218 FIYLAFY
-225 LFLRVFI
+225 LFLRVLI

-240 KTPDLLMILIFIFVL
+240 KTPDLVMIIILMIVL

-269 RTENRILAKLPSILT
+269 RTENRILAKLPSFLT
-284 SDNKLNLNFGTE
+284 SDNKLNLNFGAE
-296 LDSYFNDRFGQ
+296 LDTYFNDRFGQ

-384 YIYNEAITSIYKNPE
+384 YIYNEAISSIYKNPD
-399 LVILNESDKIAKYF
+399 LVIINESDKIARYF
-413 NDSGF
+413 NDSGY

-431 KSKQEYPNRLL
+431 KSKEEHPDRLL

-462 ASSATG
+462 ASSVTG
-468 KTLNSIKDPSFERR
+468 KTLNSIKDPSFEKR

-511 MSRLKDFY
+511 MNRLKDFY

-539 RIYEYQNFSPMIDKT
+539 RIYEYQNSSPMIDKT

>member
-24 LSLVVIVNFDSI
+24 LSLVVVVNFNSI

-123 IQNLSV
+123 IQNLSA

-225 LFLRVFI
+225 LFLRVLI

-240 KTPDLLMILIFIFVL
+240 KTPDLLMILILIFVL

-413 NDSGF
+413 NDSDF

>member
-1 MKYNFLPFKNK
+1 MKYHFLPFKNK
-12 VNKIVYLVMIFI
+12 VNKIVYFVMIFI
-24 LSLVVIVNFDSI
+24 LSLLVVINFNSI
-36 YATHCVEVDVELT
+36 YATHCVEVNIELA
-49 SRDELSLVVK
+49 SSDEVQLVVK
-59 GSSIANTTESN
+59 GSSIANTTDSN
-70 FSSVK
+70 FSSIK
-75 VSTITDIALKK
+75 VSTSNLIKLNK
-86 GKNDLQLELPVPAL
+86 GKNHLQFELPVPAL
-100 TKLRHF
+100 TKLRYF
-106 KFEFEYPQRDE
+106 KFEFESPKDGVKTG
-117 QSDSSK
+117 SNKITHTSTDNSST
-123 IQNLSV
+123 S
-129 EDGSKAVNLQVD
+129 VNLQVV
-141 SVSLKGMRGTVL
+141 SVSLKGMKDTVL

-174 KSINSDFISLHLDDS
+174 KSINSDFISLHLDDY

-195 DKLEIKPVHFYRI
+195 DKLEIKPIHFYRI

-218 FIYLIFY
+218 FIYLLFY

-240 KTPDLLMILIFIFVL
+240 KTPDLLMILILIFVL

-296 LDSYFNDRFGQ
+296 LDTYFNDRFGQ

-399 LVILNESDKIAKYF
+399 LVILNESDKIAQYF

-462 ASSATG
+462 ASSVTG
-468 KTLNSIKDPSFERR
+468 KPLNTITDPTFEKR

-505 IRSKDQ
+505 IRSKGEI
-511 MSRLKDFY
+511 SKLKDFY

-525 SHYTKQIEHRQKRF
+525 LQYTKQIEHKQKRF
-539 RIYEYQNFSPMIDKT
+539 RVYEYDNKSPLIEKT

-564 NTGRMLAYFAKDTW
+564 NTGRMIAYFAKDTW

-619 LEKK
+619 IVKK

>member
-1 MKYNFLPFKNK
+1 MKYHFLPFKNK

-24 LSLVVIVNFDSI
+24 LSLLVVINFNSI
-36 YATHCVEVDVELT
+36 YATHCVDVNIELASSDEVQ
-49 SRDELSLVVK
+49 LVVK
-59 GSSIANTTESN
+59 GSSIANTTDSN
-70 FSSVK
+70 FSSIK
-75 VSTITDIALKK
+75 VSTINLIKLNK
-86 GKNDLQLELPVPAL
+86 GKNHLQFELPVPAL
-100 TKLRHF
+100 TKLRYF
-106 KFEFEYPQRDE
+106 KFEFESP
-117 QSDSSK
+117 
-123 IQNLSV
+123 
-129 EDGSKAVNLQVD
+129 EDGVKTGSNKITHSSTDNSSTSVNLQVV
-141 SVSLKGMRGTVL
+141 SVSLKGMKDTVL

-195 DKLEIKPVHFYRI
+195 DKLEIKPIHFYRI

-218 FIYLIFY
+218 FIYLLFY

-240 KTPDLLMILIFIFVL
+240 KTPDLLMILILIFVL

-296 LDSYFNDRFGQ
+296 LDTYFNDRFGQ

-399 LVILNESDKIAKYF
+399 LVILNESDKIAQYF

-431 KSKQEYPNRLL
+431 KSKQEYPNRQ
-442 YYKDDHHQTE
+442 Y
-452 WAAYLAAKSF
+452 
-462 ASSATG
+462 
-468 KTLNSIKDPSFERR
+468 ER
-482 HGFMDIY
+482 
-489 SIEPMFM
+489 
-496 RGVSYQRLA
+496 
-505 IRSKDQ
+505 
-511 MSRLKDFY
+511 
-519 YYLSTT
+519 
-525 SHYTKQIEHRQKRF
+525 
-539 RIYEYQNFSPMIDKT
+539 
-554 VLTVGNSYVA
+554 
-564 NTGRMLAYFAKDTW
+564 
-578 QYNFYAGNSI
+578 
-588 ETSLYDVDKD
+588 D
-598 LNGKKVDYV
+598 LR
-607 VVAYFTNAVMSE
+607 
-619 LEKK
+619 